1 MTSTATNTR
10 HKRHKHTMLAALA
23 VALLG
28 STALITVTAGI
39 ASAQTVPAA
48 TDPAAADPVATDS
61 DAIVLDTITVTGSS
75 YETEDTGS
83 YTTDLISVG
92 EKDVR
97 SVREIPQSTHVLTRE
112 RLEDAGYT
120 SLDTALRHTPG
131 IVVLNNDNGRSSIFQ
146 RGFEFDRLYFNGLP
160 APLSSIYGTQPD
172 MAIVDHVEIL
182 RGPSGL
188 FGGTGEPAGAVNMRL
203 KQAADQ
209 FKATA
214 SVKAGTYDHYR
225 GDIDVTGPLN
235 EAGTVRGR
243 LVGALQSEGSWIDK
257 VNNGVGVA
265 YGTIQTDITYQTTAT
280 LSISHMQRDITPF
293 NGLPTFQDGT
303 LIDLDRS
310 TFTGADWNRFD
321 NTVTDYIA
329 EVEHRFDGGGHA
341 KASARYSVRDVD
353 FLYSW
358 ANGYAATNGDIISGG
373 GDTADSRWLARQY
386 EENSFSADAHI
397 SKPFELFGQEHNV
410 IVGADVQ
417 SVASTMLQGTGS
429 ITVDQNIY
437 NWNTVLPEPTV
448 AYTSQTETTPDQF
461 GVYGQLRVKPVDRL
475 TLIGGARLSWYNSKQ
490 VNLLTNAV
498 TNKQDVDAHFT
509 PYAGAVVDLTDWAS
523 AYASYTEI
531 FQPQTQTVVGG
542 AMIDPRTGS
551 QYEVGLKGE
560 FFDGG
565 VNASVAYFNMR
576 DRNRAISD
584 TANPGFFL
592 AQGEVE
598 VQGIEIE
605 ASGSPLPGLQV
616 AAGYTYTDTQIITG
630 GSGVFSTFTP
640 EHQVQLWAKYAFQN
654 IDWLDG
660 AWIGGGVKAFSE
672 TSSGSITAPSYM
684 VVDLAA
690 GYEIT
695 DHLAISANIDNV
707 LDEKYYARVGG
718 TSVFNFYGA
727 PRTAS
732 LRLKATF

>member
-1 MTSTATNTR
+1 MHTSFRNPRGRAR
-10 HKRHKHTMLAALA
+10 PLVLAALMA
-23 VALLG
+23 
-28 STALITVTAGI
+28 STALAAPARAQDAAGGVLL
-39 ASAQTVPAA
+39 QT
-48 TDPAAADPVATDS
+48 
-61 DAIVLDTITVTGSS
+61 LDVVGGSS

-97 SVREIPQSTHVLTRE
+97 PLREIPQSTQVLTRE

-146 RGFEFDRLYFNGLP
+146 RGFEFDELYFNGLP

-188 FGGTGEPAGAVNMRL
+188 FGGAGEPAGAVNMRL
-203 KQAADQ
+203 KQAMDQ

-214 SVKAGTYDHYR
+214 SVKGGTYESYR
-225 GDIDVTGPLN
+225 GDVDITGPLN
-235 EAGTVRGR
+235 SSGTVRGR
-243 LVGALQSEGSWIDK
+243 FVGALQSEGSWIDN
-257 VNNGVGVA
+257 VTNGVGVA
-265 YGTIQTDITYQTTAT
+265 YGTVAVDVTDQTTAT

-293 NGLPTFQDGT
+293 NGLPTYQDGT

-310 TFTGADWNRFD
+310 TYTGADWNRFD
-321 NTVTDYIA
+321 NSVTDVIA
-329 EVEHRFDGGGHA
+329 ELEHRFDGGGHA
-341 KASARYSVRDVD
+341 KVAARYSVREVD
-353 FLYSW
+353 FLYAW
-358 ANGYAATNGDIISGG
+358 ANGYAAANGDIISGG
-373 GDTADSRWLARQY
+373 GDTQDTRWLARKY
-386 EENSFSADAHI
+386 EETSLAVDAHVT
-397 SKPFELFGQEHNV
+397 KPFELFGQEHSV
-410 IVGADVQ
+410 IAGVDMQSVRNSNQQAVGA
-417 SVASTMLQGTGS
+417 
-429 ITVDQNIY
+429 ITSDQNIF
-437 NWNTVLPEPTV
+437 NWNANVAAPTP
-448 AYTSQTETTPDQF
+448 AYAAAIEQSPDQF
-461 GVYGQLRVKPVDRL
+461 GAYGQLRFKPMDRL
-475 TLIGGARLSWYNSKQ
+475 TLIGGGRLSWYTSKEVQ
-490 VNLLTNAV
+490 AGTVRNR
-498 TNKQDVDAHFT
+498 QDYDAQFT
-509 PYAGAVVDLTDWAS
+509 PYAGVTFDLTGWAT

-531 FQPQTQTVVGG
+531 FQPQTQTAVGG
-542 AMIDPRTGS
+542 VQIDPRTGR
-551 QYEVGLKGE
+551 QYEVGVKGE

-565 VNASVAYFNMR
+565 VNASIAYFNMR
-576 DRNRAISD
+576 DQNRAIAD
-584 TANPGFFL
+584 ITNPGFFL

-598 VQGIEIE
+598 VQGVEVE
-605 ASGSPLPGLQV
+605 ASGSPMPGLEIS
-616 AAGYTYTDTQIITG
+616 AGYTYTDTRILSG
-630 GSGVFSTFTP
+630 GTGVFSTFTP
-640 EHQVQLWAKYAFQN
+640 EHQIQLWGKYAFQH

-660 AWIGGGVKAFSE
+660 AWVGGGVKVYSE
-672 TSSGSITAPSYM
+672 FYNSTINAPGYT

-695 DHLAISANIDNV
+695 DHLEISANIDNV

>member
-1 MTSTATNTR
+1 MHTSFRNPRGRAR
-10 HKRHKHTMLAALA
+10 PLVLAALMA
-23 VALLG
+23 
-28 STALITVTAGI
+28 STALAEPARAQDAAGGVLL
-39 ASAQTVPAA
+39 QT
-48 TDPAAADPVATDS
+48 
-61 DAIVLDTITVTGSS
+61 LDVVGGSS

-97 SVREIPQSTHVLTRE
+97 PLREIPQSTHVLTRE

-146 RGFEFDRLYFNGLP
+146 RGFEFDELYFNGLP

-188 FGGTGEPAGAVNMRL
+188 FGGAGEPAGAVNMRL
-203 KQAADQ
+203 KQAMDQ

-214 SVKAGTYDHYR
+214 SVKGGTYESYR
-225 GDIDVTGPLN
+225 GDVDITGPLN
-235 EAGTVRGR
+235 SSGTVRGR
-243 LVGALQSEGSWIDK
+243 FVGALQSEGSWIDN
-257 VNNGVGVA
+257 VTNGVGVA
-265 YGTIQTDITYQTTAT
+265 YGTVAVDVTDQTTAT

-293 NGLPTFQDGT
+293 NGLPTYQDGT

-310 TFTGADWNRFD
+310 TYTGADWNRFD
-321 NTVTDYIA
+321 NSVTDVIA
-329 EVEHRFDGGGHA
+329 ELEHRFDGGGHA
-341 KASARYSVRDVD
+341 KVAARYSVREVD
-353 FLYSW
+353 FLYAW
-358 ANGYAATNGDIISGG
+358 ANGYAAANGDIISGG
-373 GDTADSRWLARQY
+373 GDTQDTRWLARKY
-386 EENSFSADAHI
+386 EETSLAVDAHVT
-397 SKPFELFGQEHNV
+397 KPFELFGQEHSV
-410 IVGADVQ
+410 IAGVDMQSVRNSNQQAVGA
-417 SVASTMLQGTGS
+417 
-429 ITVDQNIY
+429 ITSDQNIF
-437 NWNTVLPEPTV
+437 NWNSNVAAPTP
-448 AYTSQTETTPDQF
+448 AYAAAIEQSPDQF
-461 GVYGQLRVKPVDRL
+461 GAYGQLRFKPMDRL
-475 TLIGGARLSWYNSKQ
+475 TLIGGGRLSWYTSKEVQ
-490 VNLLTNAV
+490 AGTVRNR
-498 TNKQDVDAHFT
+498 QDYDAQFT
-509 PYAGAVVDLTDWAS
+509 PYAGVTFDLTGWAT

-531 FQPQTQTVVGG
+531 FQPQTQTAVGG
-542 AMIDPRTGS
+542 VQIDPRTGR
-551 QYEVGLKGE
+551 QYEVGVKGE

-565 VNASVAYFNMR
+565 VNASIAYFNMR
-576 DRNRAISD
+576 DQNRAIAD
-584 TANPGFFL
+584 IANPGFFL

-598 VQGIEIE
+598 VQGVEVE
-605 ASGSPLPGLQV
+605 ASGSPMPGLEIS
-616 AAGYTYTDTQIITG
+616 AGYTYTDTRILSG
-630 GSGVFSTFTP
+630 GTGVFSTFTP
-640 EHQVQLWAKYAFQN
+640 EHQIQLWGKYAFQH

-660 AWIGGGVKAFSE
+660 AWVGGGVKVYSE
-672 TSSGSITAPSYM
+672 FYNSTINAPGYT

-695 DHLAISANIDNV
+695 DHLEISANIDNV

>member
-1 MTSTATNTR
+1 MHTSFRNPRGRAR
-10 HKRHKHTMLAALA
+10 PLVLSALMA
-23 VALLG
+23 
-28 STALITVTAGI
+28 STALAAPARAQDAAGGVLL
-39 ASAQTVPAA
+39 QT
-48 TDPAAADPVATDS
+48 
-61 DAIVLDTITVTGSS
+61 LDVVGGSS

-97 SVREIPQSTHVLTRE
+97 PLREIPQSTHVLTRE

-146 RGFEFDRLYFNGLP
+146 RGFEFDELYFNGLP

-188 FGGTGEPAGAVNMRL
+188 FGGAGEPAGAVNMRL
-203 KQAADQ
+203 KQAMDQ

-214 SVKAGTYDHYR
+214 SVKGGTYESYR
-225 GDIDVTGPLN
+225 GDVDITGPLN
-235 EAGTVRGR
+235 SSGTVRGR
-243 LVGALQSEGSWIDK
+243 FVGALQSEGSWIDN
-257 VNNGVGVA
+257 VTNGVGVA
-265 YGTIQTDITYQTTAT
+265 YGTVAVDVTDQTTAT

-293 NGLPTFQDGT
+293 NGLPTYQDGT

-310 TFTGADWNRFD
+310 TYTGADWNRFD
-321 NTVTDYIA
+321 NSVTDVIA
-329 EVEHRFDGGGHA
+329 ELEHRFDGGGHA
-341 KASARYSVRDVD
+341 KVAARYSVREVD
-353 FLYSW
+353 FLYAW
-358 ANGYAATNGDIISGG
+358 ANGYAAANGDIISGG
-373 GDTADSRWLARQY
+373 GDTQDTRWLARKY
-386 EENSFSADAHI
+386 EETSLAVDAHVT
-397 SKPFELFGQEHNV
+397 KPFELFGQEHSV
-410 IVGADVQ
+410 IAGVDMQSVHNSNQQAVGA
-417 SVASTMLQGTGS
+417 
-429 ITVDQNIY
+429 ITSDQNIF
-437 NWNTVLPEPTV
+437 NWNSNVAAPTP
-448 AYTSQTETTPDQF
+448 AYAAAIEQSPDQF
-461 GVYGQLRVKPVDRL
+461 GAYGQLRFKPMDRL
-475 TLIGGARLSWYNSKQ
+475 TLIGGGRLSWYTSKEVQ
-490 VNLLTNAV
+490 AGTVRNR
-498 TNKQDVDAHFT
+498 QDYDAQFT
-509 PYAGAVVDLTDWAS
+509 PYAGVTFDLTGWAT

-531 FQPQTQTVVGG
+531 FQPQTQTAVGG
-542 AMIDPRTGS
+542 VQIDPRTGR
-551 QYEVGLKGE
+551 QYEVGVKGE

-565 VNASVAYFNMR
+565 VNASIAYFNMR
-576 DRNRAISD
+576 DQNRAIAD
-584 TANPGFFL
+584 IANPGFFL

-598 VQGIEIE
+598 VQGVEVE
-605 ASGSPLPGLQV
+605 ASGSPMPGLEIS
-616 AAGYTYTDTQIITG
+616 AGYTYTDTRILSG
-630 GSGVFSTFTP
+630 GTGVFSTFTP
-640 EHQVQLWAKYAFQN
+640 EHQIQLWGKYAFQH

-660 AWIGGGVKAFSE
+660 AWVGGGVKVYSE
-672 TSSGSITAPSYM
+672 FYNSTINAPGYT

-695 DHLAISANIDNV
+695 DHLEISANIDNV